1 VLFSGGLLMLI
12 NITLSAEESLIR
24 KSRKKAQIENTSLN
38 KLFRQW
44 LDRYTK
50 QNGSSSDYEQLMKK
64 LSYARV
70 GRKFSRDELNER

>member
-1 VLFSGGLLMLI
+1 MLT
-12 NITLSAEESLIR
+12 NITLSAEESLVR

-44 LDRYTK
+44 LERYTK

-64 LSYARV
+64 LSYTRV
-70 GRKFSRDELNER
+70 DRKFTRDELNER

>member
-1 VLFSGGLLMLI
+1 MLT

-44 LDRYTK
+44 LERYTK
-50 QNGSSSDYEQLMKK
+50 QNSSSSDYEQLMKK
-64 LSYARV
+64 LSYTRV
-70 GRKFSRDELNER
+70 DRKFTRDELNER